1 MNINLEPSI
10 IPYDNG
16 VIEICFSPEFQR
28 IYDAEVDYIDYI
40 MDCYYEDPIHCKI
53 FTFKDI
59 YQFNKEIE
67 DLKDMFRFE
76 MMDSYTIEAI
86 KVKVMDLCNK
96 FINGSMIAKSSDYY
110 FMWDNQKNN

>member
-1 MNINLEPSI
+1 MTINLEPSI
-10 IPYDNG
+10 IPYTDG
-16 VIEICFSPEFQR
+16 VIEIRFSLEFQK

-40 MDCYYEDPIHCKI
+40 INCYYEDPNHCRI
-53 FTFKDI
+53 FTFKDV

-67 DLKDMFRFE
+67 DLKDTFTFE
-76 MMDSYTIEAI
+76 MIDLYTIEAI

-110 FMWDNQKNN
+110 FMWDNQKFN